1 MSYWKDPDG
10 ESVGSS
16 STPDA
21 PEGAQPI
28 SGKTYTEL
36 VDTEDRRIRKVRKD
50 ARKQRHADLQA
61 NAETIWNEMGETF
74 PESALVLARSFWPE
88 FEGHN

>member
-1 MSYWKDPDG
+1 MSFWRDPDG

-21 PEGAQPI
+21 PKGAQPI
-28 SGKTYTEL
+28 ADTTYNEFLSTE
-36 VDTEDRRIRKVRKD
+36 ERRIRKVRKD
-50 ARKQRHADLQA
+50 ARKQQHADLQA
-61 NAETIWNEMGETF
+61 NAETIWKEMGEAF